1 MKLPYISM
9 IVGAIGFLMLSGC
22 SLTHPSTWMGSDN
35 DEVEITQKR
44 VVVEKVDKEDIKQ
57 AMREEKLLTLNG
69 TSQSERVFGATG
81 EGIAPLNTISP
92 AQAIALAKRAA
103 MADAYRQ
110 LGAKLYGVKIN
121 AKDTVQDAALKDS
134 RIEAQVNALIKNA
147 TITDTSFK
155 DGLYRVTME
164 LKMNEA
170 RWKEVFAY

>member
-1 MKLPYISM
+1 MKFSYFYLIAISLGL
-9 IVGAIGFLMLSGC
+9 IAFSGC
-22 SLTHPSTWMGSDN
+22 STKPSSWFSSSN
-35 DEVEITQKR
+35 EEIEVTQKR
-44 VVVEKVDKEDIKQ
+44 VIVEKVDKEDIRE

-69 TSQSERVFGATG
+69 VNQSQKVFGAIG

-103 MADAYRQ
+103 LADAYRQ

-164 LKMNEA
+164 LKMNEE